1 MWRRPFPRGGCSALG
16 VGGGRGAPPCC
27 VLPGVPLFRGQGPT
41 REAARCGF
49 SLSRGRGRSRRR
61 WTRRAAVCPLLSRPA
76 SGVSPEKLP
85 PPKATEVQSC
95 GFFSVLAHLT
105 SGVRFRGG
113 SGEREVGVRVRPSAR
128 GRPRWRDSS
137 VLVEW
142 LGVVFK
148 RRSSKSRGLF
158 TDARSHPWICGSPS
172 SARCLPHLSDDHS
185 FGVRVEIRDLSPAL
199 CPLSRSLGG
208 SRSLAFPV
216 NSQRLGEYVC
226 SAGLFLLEVE
236 PVSRPPPLR
245 TGGDSCRCQ
254 HCPHTC
260 ARRRGSTRGFT
271 QEIRLGRLVSES

>member
-105 SGVRFRGG
+105 SGVRFRGVAESVRSG
-113 SGEREVGVRVRPSAR
+113 SGSDLRP
-128 GRPRWRDSS
+128 
-137 VLVEW
+137 V
-142 LGVVFK
+142 
-148 RRSSKSRGLF
+148 
-158 TDARSHPWICGSPS
+158 DARVGETVLFSSNGLASFSNVGPPKVGACSRTHDPIPGSVGPPRLPGACPTCPMTTALV
-172 SARCLPHLSDDHS
+172 SA
-185 FGVRVEIRDLSPAL
+185 
-199 CPLSRSLGG
+199 SRSG
-208 SRSLAFPV
+208 
-216 NSQRLGEYVC
+216 
-226 SAGLFLLEVE
+226 
-236 PVSRPPPLR
+236 
-245 TGGDSCRCQ
+245 T
-254 HCPHTC
+254 
-260 ARRRGSTRGFT
+260 
-271 QEIRLGRLVSES
+271 